1 MAIEYG
7 DGSDSNTGRI
17 IQVVQTTFQGTHSSS
32 SSSDVTITG
41 LNASITPKETASRI
55 QIAVH
60 IGACGV
66 SGSNNY
72 LYFSLYRDSVNLPRG
87 DVDGNRKIC
96 TFAIRPGVNHEAYP
110 VSMTYIDTPNS
121 TSSVPYHVKY
131 QMEGGTGYI
140 NANGLD
146 YNQTNYPRAI
156 STMILTEIAA

>member
-7 DGSDSNTGRI
+7 DGSNSNTGRI

-32 SSSDVTITG
+32 SSSDVAITG
-41 LNASITPKETASRI
+41 MNTSITPKETASRI

-60 IGACGV
+60 IGTCGA

-72 LYFSLYRDSVNLPRG
+72 LYFSLYRGSVNLPRG
-87 DVDGNRKIC
+87 NTDGNRKVC
-96 TFAIRPGVNHEAYP
+96 TMSIRPGVNHEAYP
-110 VSMTYIDTPNS
+110 MSMIYIDTPNT
-121 TSSVPYHVKY
+121 TSSVTYYLKY

-146 YNQTNYPRAI
+146 YNQTNYPRTI